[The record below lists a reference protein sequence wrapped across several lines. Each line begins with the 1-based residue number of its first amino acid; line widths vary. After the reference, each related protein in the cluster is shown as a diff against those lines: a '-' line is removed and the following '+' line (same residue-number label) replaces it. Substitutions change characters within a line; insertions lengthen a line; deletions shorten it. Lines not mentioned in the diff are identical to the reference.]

1 MTKSIRIMEQKI
13 IEWAEQMVKS
23 FSWLTIK
30 VDRSEVSGTCL
41 VDLIYP
47 EEYGDDEEFNREALA
62 FEEKMTRLYG
72 DNVPLFTDNG
82 ELFSVSDNAQVITN
96 ADTTFTE
103 LEVGAA
109 FGLMSQIWSNWTG
122 NSSYGQEVFFETEM
136 ADPNNQ
142 EPDILKAA

>member
-1 MTKSIRIMEQKI
+1 MEQKI

-30 VDRSEVSGTCL
+30 VERSEESGTCL

-47 EEYGDDEEFNREALA
+47 VECGDDEEFNREALA
-62 FEEKMTRLYG
+62 FEEMMTRLYG
-72 DNVPLFTDNG
+72 ESVPLFTDNG

-103 LEVGAA
+103 VEIETA
-109 FGLMSQIWSNWTG
+109 FSMMSIIPSNWLG
-122 NSSYGQEVFFETEM
+122 SSSYNQDVFFETETT
-136 ADPNNQ
+136 AHNNQ
-142 EPDILKAA
+142 NAGIMNAA